1 MPRSRSN
8 ARDIINMSLALDRD
22 LDDFR
27 RESDDKIQDVLKQAK
42 LKLGLTFVGDFRR
55 ESDDK
60 IRWMGRRGT

>member
-1 MPRSRSN
+1 
-8 ARDIINMSLALDRD
+8 MSLALDRD